1 MKDRKLIPTGL
12 VLLIVSVV
20 VGLLGTVWGISRS
33 FGSMVTNE
41 SAGIGAVGGG
51 IFEALIFS
59 IVGIIGFLA
68 GLALIIVSLVRSR
81 RLK

>member
-1 MKDRKLIPTGL
+1 MKSRKLISIGL
-12 VLLIVSVV
+12 VLLIVSVA
-20 VGLLGTVWGISRS
+20 VGLLGTVWGMSRS
-33 FGSMVTNE
+33 FGSKVTNE

-68 GLALIIVSLVRSR
+68 GVALIIVSLVRSR

>member
-1 MKDRKLIPTGL
+1 MKSPKLISIGL
-12 VLLIVSVV
+12 VLLMVSIL
-20 VGLLGTVWGISRS
+20 VGLGGTVWGIYRS

-41 SAGIGAVGGG
+41 SAGIGAVGAG

-59 IVGIIGFLA
+59 IVGLIGFLA
-68 GLALIIVSLVRSR
+68 GVALIIVSLVRSR

>member
-12 VLLIVSVV
+12 VLLIASVV

>member
-1 MKDRKLIPTGL
+1 MTSRKLISIGL
-12 VLLIVSVV
+12 VFLIVSVA
-20 VGLLGTVWGISRS
+20 VGLLGTAWGVSRS

-68 GLALIIVSLVRSR
+68 GVALLIVGLVRSR